1 MLPDDV
7 RRALA
12 SVDVD
17 PDVLEEVRKPG
28 PPRPIRRWRGAD
40 VLVDVATSEHGRR
53 LVGLEVEG
61 RAWARAAGVPVPA
74 VHAVGPGGGW
84 MVGARAHGVSCR
96 GPGAVR
102 AALDAADRIAAC
114 STPRPALAPS
124 TWSGDRRTLPVRVA
138 RSVVGG
144 LPLRRFREARAAAHG
159 LTDLVSGHGDLYRRN
174 VIADGDDIRIIDWE
188 FLDAHPRWSD
198 HVRLWSTLTDPADR
212 AVAIGHLED
221 VVPVDGHRHL
231 AVLVRHLTL
240 RLLAENV
247 AAPPRH
253 RSSDDLA
260 HARAMVVEGEE
271 LAHQI
276 SG

>member
-7 RRALA
+7 RQALA
-12 SVDVD
+12 SVGVD
-17 PDVLEEVRKPG
+17 PAALEEVRKPG
-28 PPRPIRRWRGAD
+28 PPRPIRRWRGAE

-61 RAWARAAGVPVPA
+61 RSWAHAAGVPVPA

-84 MVGARAHGVSCR
+84 MVGERADGVSCR
-96 GPGAVR
+96 GSGAVL
-102 AALDAADRIAAC
+102 AALDAADRVAAC
-114 STPRPALAPS
+114 SAARPAIAPS

-144 LPLRRFREARAAAHG
+144 LPLRRFREARAAAYA
-159 LTDLVSGHGDLYRRN
+159 LTDVVSGHGDLYRRN
-174 VIADGDDIRIIDWE
+174 VIADGDDIRVIDWE
-188 FLDAHPRWSD
+188 FLGAHPRWSD

-212 AVAIGHLED
+212 AVAVGHLED
-221 VVPVDGHRHL
+221 VVPAAGHHHL

-253 RSSDDLA
+253 RSSDDVD
-260 HARAMVVEGEE
+260 HARAMVLEGEE
-271 LAHQI
+271 LALQI